1 MNKTIFPFLILFAL
15 SASCVFSQS
24 IEERKLN
31 HFDKVRVTQQ
41 IKVYLAQGES
51 EKAKIVAIGIEPSEV
66 ITEVTGKTLEI
77 TLKRG
82 IYKDIKVEVWLSYRE
97 LRDIYA
103 TASSTIVAESMLT
116 GDKMVLNAFTGS
128 QIDATLQLR
137 TADFAID
144 KGGNINLKGTIGS
157 YEAKVS
163 SGGILSALDLTADSV
178 YVNIST
184 RAIAKVN
191 SRKLL
196 DANVRSGSTLTITG
210 NPISKKIKSG
220 IATKVLEQ

>member
-1 MNKTIFPFLILFAL
+1 MKKTILPFLVLFL

-24 IEERKLN
+24 IEERKLS

-41 IKVYLAQGES
+41 IKVYLSQSES
-51 EKAKIVAIGIEPSEV
+51 EIAKIVATGIEPSEV
-66 ITEVTGKTLEI
+66 ITDITGKTLEI
-77 TLKRG
+77 SLKRG
-82 IYKDIKVEVWLSYRE
+82 VYKDIKVEVWIGYRE

-103 TASSTIVAESMLT
+103 TASSTIVAESTLT
-116 GDKMVLNAFTGS
+116 GDKLVLSAYTGS
-128 QIDATLQLR
+128 QIDATLQLH
-137 TADFAID
+137 TADFAVG

-163 SGGILSALDLTADSV
+163 SGGILSALSLTADSV

-191 SRKLL
+191 SKQLL
-196 DANVRSGSTLTITG
+196 DAKVLTGSTLTITG
-210 NPISKKIKSG
+210 DPVSKKIKSG
-220 IATKVLEQ
+220 LATTVLEQ